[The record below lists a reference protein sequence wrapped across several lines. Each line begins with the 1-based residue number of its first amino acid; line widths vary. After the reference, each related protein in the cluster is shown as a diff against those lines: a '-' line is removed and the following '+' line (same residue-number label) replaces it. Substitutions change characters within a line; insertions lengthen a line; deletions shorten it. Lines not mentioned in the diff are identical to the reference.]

1 MEKVDYKTLYC
12 MDHNK
17 LENSERDGNSRAPV
31 KMNNSSC
38 FLIFM
43 QKTFQHTHK
52 AEIKPVFSSGEPNR
66 ESLAL
71 GSLRLWAEFI
81 FLLPYH

>member
-1 MEKVDYKTLYC
+1 
-12 MDHNK
+12 
-17 LENSERDGNSRAPV
+17 
-31 KMNNSSC
+31 MNNSSC